1 MQNWSIAQKQR
12 LVELNADKSITERE
26 FESLKERDAA
36 FKQLER
42 DLVKENKEKLKNLME
57 REHIPLDPAG
67 GTGAGEMADGK
78 RGLYTGRD
86 SDYYRRRQTDENEYR
101 AG

>member
-57 REHIPLDPAG
+57 REHIPLTLRVERELEKWLTEKED
-67 GTGAGEMADGK
+67 
-78 RGLYTGRD
+78 YTL
-86 SDYYRRRQTDENEYR
+86 SAETN
-101 AG
+101 